1 MPTPRE
7 ALEAAS
13 RHHDYEDLTDLANVR
28 TDLRYGTTNN
38 LLRRDVYGGYQRVL
52 LHREA
57 AAKFHRAGALLA
69 EASLSFLGL
78 GVQPPWPSWGQMLAR
93 GYTYMEIA
101 PAQMYVPGLA
111 ILLTALAY
119 NGLGESLR
127 SRLDPTRLGRG

>member
-1 MPTPRE
+1 MLEVLRE
-7 ALEAAS
+7 RTS
-13 RHHDYEDLTDLANVR
+13 PSTDERIVDMLAH
-28 TDLRYGTTNN
+28 TT
-38 LLRRDVYGGYQRVL
+38 VL
-52 LHREA
+52 
-57 AAKFHRAGALLA
+57 AGALLA